1 MYVVPTQIQIHWNL
15 VQGTLFAA
23 DMIQK
28 VCRHLTEL
36 RYTIAKRRVLQ
47 GTLSYCL
54 RVAISID
61 AIILDGTSLPD
72 VCYSRPSCAPFEDD
86 IGSVILHVSAKTRS
100 YYTCRSWSVHGER
113 TCIT

>member
-36 RYTIAKRRVLQ
+36 RYTIAKRRVLEFFKEP
-47 GTLSYCL
+47 Y
-54 RVAISID
+54 RIV
-61 AIILDGTSLPD
+61 
-72 VCYSRPSCAPFEDD
+72 
-86 IGSVILHVSAKTRS
+86 
-100 YYTCRSWSVHGER
+100 
-113 TCIT
+113 